1 MILLLR
7 ADTSQWMSE
16 SLLLLLQWLV
26 LHGVIRDKVIK
37 TLEDLK
43 GVTSSNPLW
52 KGCGYLGEQLMVW

>member
-26 LHGVIRDKVIK
+26 LHGVVRYKVIK
-37 TLEDLK
+37 TLGDLK

-52 KGCGYLGEQLMVW
+52 KECGYLGEQLMVW

>member
-26 LHGVIRDKVIK
+26 LHGVIRDKVIE
-37 TLEDLK
+37 TLGDLK
-43 GVTSSNPLW
+43 GVTSSNHLW

>member
-52 KGCGYLGEQLMVW
+52 KECGYLGEQLMVW